1 MLKLK
6 EGKERG
12 GSGSLGLGA
21 GVLGTGR
28 CWAEGLDAERRPH
41 ASPRQ
46 EQRPRDPA
54 PREPSV
60 CLNPELQMYKL
71 WRPLGP
77 VISKGGP
84 GWQRLMPPFYSSAFS
99 TLHPSPEKEHRGG
112 GNGHCF
118 PHSLIPDFF
127 FLESLIF
134 DQMAVTFEDVIV
146 LFTWE
151 EWKFLDSSQRKLYRE
166 VMWEN
171 YINVMS
177 VGNWKESY
185 KPQEERFRYLE
196 HENHS
201 CWQGW
206 RTASSQVYDNQNY
219 VEMVQGIDSKD
230 LKQQHLSY
238 HQEWLILSTQVPGD
252 GNYELTFEGKSPGN
266 LKYTKFIPCQC
277 LETKHTEDDGREI
290 CVRDSHGFQGC
301 RYHVGIAR
309 KNLSM
314 EKEQKLIGQHFY
326 IPGEEAL
333 SEYMGEICQNDLL
346 KGSVE
351 EKYCGCNKCKE
362 ISYWNSQCVLHK
374 RNQLGGKFH
383 PRSISTECFA
393 RRSDLYR
400 HLRIHIGKKL
410 YRCDEV
416 ASNFSQSFG
425 VHFHQRV
432 HPGEVPYICNVCGK
446 SFSQIPSLHRH
457 QRVHTEE
464 KLYRL
469 QCDKDLSRN
478 SLLHIHQRLHIGEK
492 PFKCD
497 QCGKSFSRS
506 SVLHVHQRVHTGEKP
521 YVCDECGKGFS
532 QSSNLRIHQLVHT
545 GEKSYKCDDCGK
557 GFTQRSNL
565 QIHQRVHT
573 GEKPYK
579 CDDCGKDFSHS
590 SDLRIHQRVHTG
602 EKPYTCHECGKG
614 FSKSSKLHTHQRVH
628 TGEKPY
634 KCEHCGKG
642 FSQRSHLLIHQ
653 RVHTGEKPYKC
664 DDCGKG
670 FSHSS
675 NLHIHQRVHTG
686 EKPYQ
691 CAKCG
696 KGFSHSSALRIH
708 QRVHTGEKTH
718 KCHEYYKEFDQNS
731 QLHNN
736 RRRETL

>member
-1 MLKLK
+1 MGTL
-6 EGKERG
+6 RV
-12 GSGSLGLGA
+12 STPRPGA
-21 GVLGTGR
+21 SVLVKQGCGHCLFRR
-28 CWAEGLDAERRPH
+28 CIWAGPH
-41 ASPRQ
+41 PSP
-46 EQRPRDPA
+46 EA
-54 PREPSV
+54 P
-60 CLNPELQMYKL
+60 
-71 WRPLGP
+71 
-77 VISKGGP
+77 
-84 GWQRLMPPFYSSAFS
+84 SAFS
-99 TLHPSPEKEHRGG
+99 TLHASPKKEHKGG
-112 GNGHCF
+112 RNGHYF

-134 DQMAVTFEDVIV
+134 DQMAVTFEDVTV
-146 LFTWE
+146 NFTWE
-151 EWKFLDSSQRKLYRE
+151 EWKFLDSSQKKLYRE

-171 YINVMS
+171 YTNVMS

-185 KPQEERFRYLE
+185 RLQEERFRYFE
-196 HENHS
+196 HEHLS

-206 RTASSQVYDNQNY
+206 RNASTQIYDNQIY

-230 LKQQHLSY
+230 LKQQHLS
-238 HQEWLILSTQVPGD
+238 HSQEWLILFTQGPGF
-252 GNYELTFEGKSPGN
+252 GNYELTFEGKIPRN
-266 LKYTKFIPCQC
+266 LKYTKFIPCQS
-277 LETKHTEDDGREI
+277 LETKHTEDNGREI
-290 CVRDSHGFQGC
+290 YVSDSRGFQGR
-301 RYHVGIAR
+301 RYHVVISR
-309 KNLSM
+309 KNLSV
-314 EKEQKLIGQHFY
+314 ERKQKLIGPHSY

-333 SEYMGEICQNDLL
+333 PEYIGEICQNDLL

-351 EKYCGCNKCKE
+351 EKYCGYNKCKE
-362 ISYWNSQCVLHK
+362 SYYWNSQCVHK
-374 RNQLGGKFH
+374 RNQLGEKLY
-383 PRSISTECFA
+383 PCSISTACFTQ
-393 RRSDLYR
+393 RSDLYR
-400 HLRIHIGKKL
+400 HPRIHIGKKP
-410 YRCDEV
+410 YRCNEG

-432 HPGEVPYICNVCGK
+432 HPGEVPYICNVCSK
-446 SFSQIPSLHRH
+446 SFSQISSLHCH

-469 QCDKDLSRN
+469 QCDKDLGRN

-521 YVCDECGKGFS
+521 YKCDECGKGFS

-634 KCEHCGKG
+634 KCEQCGKG

-708 QRVHTGEKTH
+708 QRVHMGEKIH
-718 KCHEYYKEFDQNS
+718 KCHEYYKGFDQNS
-731 QLHNN
+731 HLQSNC
-736 RRRETL
+736 RRTAL